1 MNAEA
6 DDIHLPTNIGN
17 PGEFTMNQ
25 LAEQVGRTIGRELK
39 ISYMPLPADDPK
51 QRQPNIDRAR
61 SLLEWEPEVP
71 LAEGLQ
77 RTVAYF
83 DSVIDRDTR
92 TAATPAI

>member
-1 MNAEA
+1 
-6 DDIHLPTNIGN
+6 
-17 PGEFTMNQ
+17 
-25 LAEQVGRTIGRELK
+25 
-39 ISYMPLPADDPK
+39 MPLPADDPK

-61 SLLEWEPEVP
+61 SLLEWEPKVP

-83 DSVIDRDTR
+83 DSVIDRDVR